1 MNWPFTFF
9 AAALALAA
17 PSVGGRAAAE
27 DWPTRPVTMVVPTA
41 AGGGTDIFGRILV
54 PRLSEL
60 LGQQVIVENVGV
72 SPLAAS
78 RVARSQP
85 DGYHFVLGTSATHAY
100 HQTLYKTPLYNPAA
114 DFEPVILIGEQPL
127 LLVTRNDFPANNLQ
141 EFAAYVK
148 ANEATMKYGSGAG
161 VGSNNHLVCE
171 LLNSAIGVRISHV
184 PYRDIGN
191 STQDMIAGRID
202 YQCPLPG
209 TMIPLID
216 SHHVKG
222 IAILGK
228 TRLPSLPN
236 LATAQEQGLANFE
249 GITWDAFFLPKGTP
263 APIIKKLHDATAAAM
278 DTPSVQE
285 RLLSIGATVVTPDR
299 RSPEYLR
306 SFQKGEIE
314 KWAAPIRASGASLD

>member
-1 MNWPFTFF
+1 VPSWE
-9 AAALALAA
+9 AA
-17 PSVGGRAAAE
+17 VAE
-27 DWPTRPVTMVVPTA
+27 DWPIRPVTMVVPTA

-60 LGQQVIVENVGV
+60 LGQQVIIENVGV

-85 DGYHFVLGTSATHAY
+85 DGYHFALGTSATHAY
-100 HQTLYKTPLYNPAA
+100 HQTLYKAPLYNPAA

-127 LLVTRNDFPANNLQ
+127 LLVTRNEFPANNLQ

-148 ANEATMKYGSGAG
+148 ANETTMKYGSGAG
-161 VGSNNHLVCE
+161 VRSNNHLVCE
-171 LLNSAIGVRISHV
+171 LLNSAIGARVAHV
-184 PYRDIGN
+184 PYRDIGTT
-191 STQDMIAGRID
+191 TQDMIAGRID

-209 TMIPLID
+209 TMIPLIGA
-216 SHHVKG
+216 HQVKG

-228 TRLPSLPN
+228 TRLPSLSN
-236 LATAQEQGLANFE
+236 LATAQEQGLDNFE

-285 RLLSIGATVVTPDR
+285 RLLTIGATVVTPER

-306 SFQKGEIE
+306 SFQKSEIE